1 MKLYKTK
8 KNCGKLLLGILAFCT
23 GMILLTG
30 CGSSSEQKQN
40 KNEETAEENK
50 EEDKV
55 QIGLTVDSFVIE
67 RWIRDRDVFV
77 ATARELGAEVN
88 VQDAGADV
96 KEQISQIEYF
106 INKQVDVIVVI
117 ARDCGALSDAIQ
129 KAQSAG
135 ISVISYD
142 RMVNNANTDLY
153 ISFDNRK
160 VGEIMA
166 QALVNALPQGGDVFM
181 IQGSSSD
188 NNVQMVKQGFDDMLA
203 DTDLHVVYEANCD
216 GWTAELAAGYV
227 EEALEKYPH
236 VQGIMC
242 GNDDIASQVVQVL
255 AENQLAGKVVV
266 AGQDC
271 DLAACQRIV
280 EGTQYMTAFKS
291 IEDLAREAAQYAVEM
306 GKGTEVSSMP
316 GVTDTIN
323 DGTYKIYRPFNIA
336 TKGDVSEA
344 AQDFINYIMSK
355 DGQAVIEE
363 NKYISV
369 GEPEEYK
376 SNGAEG
382 KVVVAGSSSV
392 SPVME
397 KLKEAYEKV
406 NDKVEIEIQT
416 SDSTTGMQNTIDG
429 ICDIGMASR
438 ELKDSETEAGLT
450 ATVIA
455 NDGIAVVVNNDN
467 PIDELTSD
475 QVKSVFTGETTTW
488 ADLEK

>member
-1 MKLYKTK
+1 
-8 KNCGKLLLGILAFCT
+8 
-23 GMILLTG
+23 MILLTG

-135 ISVISYD
+135 IPVISYD

-236 VQGIMC
+236 VKGIMC
-242 GNDDIASQVVQVL
+242 GN
-255 AENQLAGKVVV
+255 VVV
-266 AGQDC
+266 VGQDG

-280 EGTQYMTAFKS
+280 EGTQYMTAFKP
-291 IEDLAREAAQYAVEM
+291 IEDLARKAAKYAVEM
-306 GKGTEVSSMP
+306 GSGKGVAELEDVTETV
-316 GVTDTIN
+316 N
-323 DGTYKIYRPFNIA
+323 DGTYEIPSCILEPTAVTKENI
-336 TKGDVSEA
+336 
-344 AQDFINYIMSK
+344 
-355 DGQAVIEE
+355 
-363 NKYISV
+363 
-369 GEPEEYK
+369 
-376 SNGAEG
+376 
-382 KVVVAGSSSV
+382 
-392 SPVME
+392 
-397 KLKEAYEKV
+397 
-406 NDKVEIEIQT
+406 DKVIIE
-416 SDSTTGMQNTIDG
+416 GG
-429 ICDIGMASR
+429 FHR
-438 ELKDSETEAGLT
+438 R
-450 ATVIA
+450 
-455 NDGIAVVVNNDN
+455 
-467 PIDELTSD
+467 DEVYLN
-475 QVKSVFTGETTTW
+475 
-488 ADLEK
+488 ADYS